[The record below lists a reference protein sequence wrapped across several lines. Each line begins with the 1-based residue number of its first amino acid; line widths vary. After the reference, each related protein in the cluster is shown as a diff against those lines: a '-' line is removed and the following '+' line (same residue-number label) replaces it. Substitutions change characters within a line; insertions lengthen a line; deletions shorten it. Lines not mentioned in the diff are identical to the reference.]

1 MLYKVQIL
9 NQFFVSHK
17 KLIRKVQFVHLSIIY
32 FPQPLGRLTKES
44 LAGVL
49 PSCVLSHLQLSQTFY
64 LNIYFSEQCQEG
76 QKPIVEGHLFN

>member
-1 MLYKVQIL
+1 MSIMLYKVQIL

-17 KLIRKVQFVHLSIIY
+17 KLIWKVQFVHLSIIY
-32 FPQPLGRLTKES
+32 FRLTKES